1 MTMTTTTT
9 TTSHGGNTR
18 IKTRRWREDI
28 NPGRWGREKLY
39 FNARAL
45 LMYYLSRAH
54 IIIGHTEEMK
64 SLMRIFPRIFFCT
77 LFYLTLFFYSL
88 DHSISLILS
97 TSLYSTRFLCYNILV
112 VIVVV
117 YSRRRLR
124 RNPPPTPY
132 TDAQLRQKKI
142 TPVAT
147 ADVSISGERTRA
159 KCQRWRCSRLAMTT
173 PLQMTMSCVEG
184 SGVDESRQSTLRGLY
199 NIHAAYTQSATTTTI
214 LKDLV
219 HRVTEK
225 KSPLPRTLRHR
236 VRIRCL
242 LDSSFFFKKCTRDTQ
257 RDT

>member
-1 MTMTTTTT
+1 M
-9 TTSHGGNTR
+9 
-18 IKTRRWREDI
+18 
-28 NPGRWGREKLY
+28 
-39 FNARAL
+39 
-45 LMYYLSRAH
+45 
-54 IIIGHTEEMK
+54 
-64 SLMRIFPRIFFCT
+64 
-77 LFYLTLFFYSL
+77 
-88 DHSISLILS
+88 
-97 TSLYSTRFLCYNILV
+97 
-112 VIVVV
+112 V

-147 ADVSISGERTRA
+147 ADVSISGERMRA

-173 PLQMTMSCVEG
+173 PLQMTMSCIER

-225 KSPLPRTLRHR
+225 KSPLPRILCHR

-242 LDSSFFFKKCTRDTQ
+242 LDSSFFFLRSAPETHKETRDNKTVTQ
-257 RDT
+257 DRCGGAAVYVYTRYTCIYII

>member
-9 TTSHGGNTR
+9 TTTTTTSDGGNTR

-54 IIIGHTEEMK
+54 IIIGHAEEMK
-64 SLMRIFPRIFFCT
+64 SLMRIFFPTSFFCT
-77 LFYLTLFFYSL
+77 LFCLTLFFYSL
-88 DHSISLILS
+88 DHSVSLIFS
-97 TSLYSTRFLCYNILV
+97 TSFTSTRFLCYNILV

-124 RNPPPTPY
+124 RNPPPTLY

-173 PLQMTMSCVEG
+173 PLQMTMSGLKGAGLTKVG
-184 SGVDESRQSTLRGLY
+184 SRR
-199 NIHAAYTQSATTTTI
+199 
-214 LKDLV
+214 
-219 HRVTEK
+219 
-225 KSPLPRTLRHR
+225 
-236 VRIRCL
+236 
-242 LDSSFFFKKCTRDTQ
+242 
-257 RDT
+257 